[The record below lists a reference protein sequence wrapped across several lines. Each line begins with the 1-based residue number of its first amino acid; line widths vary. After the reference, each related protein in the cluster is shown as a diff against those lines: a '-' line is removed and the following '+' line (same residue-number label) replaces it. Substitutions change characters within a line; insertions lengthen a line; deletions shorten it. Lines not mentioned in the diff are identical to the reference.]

1 MQNDERLQAPE
12 SIRARFTMDDL
23 ECCLI
28 ETADG
33 SDSLLYRTIGT
44 SEWTE
49 PMHSSKGAWSET
61 LCVYEPALRQSLELI
76 KNGET
81 WCVASIGLV
90 LGYNELICAALAL
103 KANLPSR
110 QLKLTSFES
119 QMAFRKSFIEAFG
132 HHHSHTC
139 PQALLG
145 SYERMTALIC
155 NFIGVSTNSFRAY
168 IGELLTHNSLELH
181 GAFEGVKNSPETHVK
196 NLHSC
201 VLFDAFSPESS
212 PDLWTPDVLTNLVD
226 SLCGQSCIFAS
237 YASRT
242 VLKKILKERGF
253 TLEKFPG
260 FAGKRERTYARRF

>member
-1 MQNDERLQAPE
+1 MQNDEPLQAPK
-12 SIRARFTMDDL
+12 SIRACFTLDDL

-33 SDSLLYRTIGT
+33 SDSLLYRTIAAT
-44 SEWTE
+44 EWTE

-61 LCVYEPALRQSLELI
+61 LFVYEPALRESLGRI
-76 KNGET
+76 KNDET
-81 WCVASIGLV
+81 WCVASVGLG

-119 QMAFRKSFIEAFG
+119 QMVFRNAFVGVFG
-132 HHHSHTC
+132 HPHSQNL
-139 PQALLG
+139 PQALLNA
-145 SYERMTALIC
+145 YERATSFIC
-155 NFIGVSTNSFRAY
+155 DFVGISTTNFRTYVS
-168 IGELLTHNSLELH
+168 ELLTLNSLELQ
-181 GAFEGVKNSPETHVK
+181 GAFEGASIFTGTHVN
-196 NLHSC
+196 NLHGC

-212 PDLWTPDVLTNLVD
+212 PDLWTPDILMHLVD
-226 SLCGQSCIFAS
+226 SLCGKNCIFAS

-242 VLKKILKERGF
+242 VLKKILRERGF

-260 FAGKRERTYARRF
+260 FAGKRERTYARRL

>member
-1 MQNDERLQAPE
+1 MENNELLQAPE
-12 SIRARFTMDDL
+12 SIRARFTLDDL

-49 PMHSSKGAWSET
+49 PMHSSKGALSET
-61 LCVYEPALRQSLELI
+61 LFVYEPALRESLDQI
-76 KNGET
+76 KNDET
-81 WCVASIGLV
+81 WCVASIGLG

-119 QMAFRKSFIEAFG
+119 QMAFRKSFVEAFG
-132 HHHSHTC
+132 HRHSQAC
-139 PQALLG
+139 PLALL
-145 SYERMTALIC
+145 SAYERMTALIC
-155 NFIGVSTNSFRAY
+155 NFIGVSTNSFHAY
-168 IGELLTHNSLELH
+168 IGELLTHNSLELQ
-181 GAFEGVKNSPETHVK
+181 GAFEGESIFSGAHVK
-196 NLHSC
+196 NLYSC

-226 SLCGQSCIFAS
+226 SLCGQSCIFSS

-242 VLKKILKERGF
+242 LLKKILKERGF
-253 TLEKFPG
+253 TLEKLPG